1 MVTRGVI
8 ATGLAVAVGLTGC
21 AAPLEGAPKA
31 GLPTVAAAAASPVID
46 PAARCA
52 ALTSDAPAGAT
63 VSLAETTAATWTP
76 PLQEG
81 RGSGDVARS
90 VCRVAGQIDGDIRF
104 EVWLPLEGWN
114 GRFLGTGVGG
124 NAGYLNYADMARGAE
139 QGFAAASTD
148 TGHGFSDVTWVADP
162 RRSENYAH
170 RAEHRLAEVSKA
182 FVATFYG
189 QPARH
194 SYFIGCSGGGRQAA
208 KELQDYPADYDG
220 VIAGAPGYDLAGLSA
235 RHLLASLPAVRDP
248 AATVDGPTWER
259 IGAAAVAACDGTDG
273 VRDGVIADPKSCRF
287 DPVVLSCE
295 QAPGD
300 GCLTTPQM
308 VAVRAIMAPVRVNGR
323 NIDDGLWAGVT
334 PRPGPPPGLAKAIF
348 GLLVHK
354 DPAWDPLTFDPDH
367 DIPAAW
373 AGMTRMNAD
382 RTDVRAF
389 AERGGKAIFYHGL
402 TDPSTMPQQTIA
414 WVEAAQRDS
423 GAGAGDFLRLY
434 AVPGMLHCVG
444 GAGADRFGGAGDRQT
459 PYEPGSNLLAAL
471 VDWVEEGRAPG
482 VITASHIEGGNTT
495 FTRSLCPWPQA
506 ATYDGHG
513 DPSLAASFTCRVPT
527 SG

>member
-8 ATGLAVAVGLTGC
+8 AAGLVAAGLAACAAPGAVSPSGGLSTVASESPALAGGGAVGC
-21 AAPLEGAPKA
+21 AALVSAAPT
-31 GLPTVAAAAASPVID
+31 GVVI
-46 PAARCA
+46 
-52 ALTSDAPAGAT
+52 
-63 VSLAETTAATWTP
+63 SLAEPTAATWTP

-90 VCRVAGQIDGDIRF
+90 VCRVIGQIDGDIRF
-104 EVWLPLEGWN
+104 EVWLPLDGWN

-162 RRSENYAH
+162 RKSENYAH

-182 FVATFYG
+182 IVAGFYG
-189 QPARH
+189 QPAHH

-208 KELQDYPADYDG
+208 KELQDYPEDYDG
-220 VIAGAPGYDLAGLSA
+220 IIAGAPGYDLAGLSA
-235 RHLLASLPAVRDP
+235 RHLLASLHAVRDP
-248 AATVDGPTWER
+248 AAAVDGPIWER
-259 IGAAAVAACDGTDG
+259 IGAAAVTACDDADG

-287 DPVVLSCE
+287 DVATLSCE
-295 QAPGD
+295 QGSGD
-300 GCLTTPQM
+300 GCLTAPQM
-308 VAVRAIMAPVRVNGR
+308 TAIRAIMAPVKVNGR

-354 DPAWDPLTFDPDH
+354 DPAWDPLTFDPDR

-373 AGMTRMNAD
+373 AGMPRMNAD

-389 AERGGKAIFYHGL
+389 AARGGKAIFYHGL
-402 TDPSTMPQQTIA
+402 ADPSTMPQQTIA

-434 AVPGMLHCVG
+434 MAPGMLHCSG
-444 GAGADRFGGAGDRQT
+444 GAGADKFGGAGDRQT
-459 PYEPGSNLLAAL
+459 AYEPGSNLLAAL
-471 VDWVEEGRAPG
+471 VDWVEEGRTPAA
-482 VITASHIEGGNTT
+482 ITASHVEDGRTT
-495 FTRSLCPWPQA
+495 FTRPLCAWPQA
-506 ATYDGHG
+506 AAYDGHG
-513 DPSLAASFTCRVPT
+513 DPSLVASFTCRVPT